1 MIKKLLLI
9 LPSLMLISACS
20 EPVPP
25 KLLKERDT
33 YRDYEVHYEYQT
45 EQWDDPDILS
55 TPRLQFTWV
64 KPGDAADK
72 VGVWTMK
79 FDGTDLRELVKPEE
93 LMPEHLGKGYL
104 RPEVSMVRS
113 PNNRYIP
120 YAVSYEIYYE
130 RRLFDLKTREVT
142 VITSSGGEPK
152 FQWFKGSRF
161 LKFAGPAPMMVYD
174 LENKT
179 LQNISTR
186 FTESGYLEGGMSFDN
201 GNQVV
206 NMDGPKATFY
216 DFDTGEM
223 LNQVDNTHGVL
234 TLDNRHWL
242 RPEKGFNI
250 DISPLNKA
258 KSIACRLPGDMPR
271 ANLVG
276 IEFNGY
282 IFSGYR
288 YISRSRC
295 GDEKMTIYN
304 LPGEDGI
311 GGLVIYNAF
320 PKDSSN

>member
-9 LPSLMLISACS
+9 IPCLMLIAACS
-20 EPVPP
+20 EPIPP
-25 KLLKERDT
+25 KLLKDRDT

-64 KPGDAADK
+64 KPGDAADQ

-104 RPEVSMVRS
+104 RPEVPMVRS

-120 YAVSYEIYYE
+120 YAVSHAGQYD
-130 RRLFDLKTREVT
+130 RRIFDLKTREVT
-142 VITSSGGEPK
+142 VINKTYGVPR
-152 FQWFKGSRF
+152 FQWFKGSQF
-161 LKFAGPAPMMVYD
+161 LKFSGPNPVMIYD
-174 LENKT
+174 LENKNMSDIT
-179 LQNISTR
+179 LR
-186 FTESGYLEGGMSFDN
+186 FTDGYFEEGMSFDN
-201 GNQVV
+201 GNQIVD
-206 NMDGPKATFY
+206 MAGAKATFY
-216 DFDTGEM
+216 DFDTGKLIKE
-223 LNQVDNTHGVL
+223 VDNTHGVL

-258 KSIACRLPGDMPR
+258 KSIDCRLPGDMPR